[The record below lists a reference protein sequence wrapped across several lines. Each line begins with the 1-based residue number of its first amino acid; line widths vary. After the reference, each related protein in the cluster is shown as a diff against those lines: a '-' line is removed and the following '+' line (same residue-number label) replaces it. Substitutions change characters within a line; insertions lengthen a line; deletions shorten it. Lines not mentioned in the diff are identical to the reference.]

1 MCYEVLFF
9 FRQKTAYEMRISDGS
24 SDVCSS
30 DLDRCRAVFSRRSI
44 EKTAQGRLVA
54 LEHGEGR
61 LCPAHRKSIV
71 VHATRHDVGVRVPID
86 KDSIDH
92 IRRAFA
98 FATIGGGI
106 TRLDIKH
113 GPSNFADRGM
123 PPQTERASCSETR
136 F

>member
-44 EKTAQGRLVA
+44 EKTAQGRLFA

-71 VHATRHDVGVRVPID
+71 VHATRHDVGVRVPLD
-86 KDSIDH
+86 TDSIDQM
-92 IRRAFA
+92 RRAFA
-98 FATIGGGI
+98 FAQIGGGI
-106 TRLDIKH
+106 TRQHLHPGSGK
-113 GPSNFADRGM
+113 FAAGGLPPLRDRK
-123 PPQTERASCSETR
+123 SVVS
-136 F
+136 